1 MSKLLSKCPAC
12 NSSLKI
18 SVLKC
23 DNCGLEL
30 KGDFDSFEFG
40 SINEENYNFLIT
52 FLKCRGNLKE
62 VQNEL
67 KISYPLA
74 RKKLSNLL
82 KALKIEDEEYVSEE
96 INMEN
101 WKSDISSFKAS
112 EVIKHKLFSRSGVA
126 KVTSVSDK
134 VYEIRALPDG
144 VSFFCEELPVT
155 PPYRF
160 EVFDVITDF
169 LIMQGGKAKKGT
181 GRNARFG
188 EPGCDENTVV
198 GIIGKN
204 YFAKKYG
211 ESVYDP
217 VFVLAAVLEWA
228 GIAYNRRGYIELT
241 PEYKEKIY
249 VK

>member
-1 MSKLLSKCPAC
+1 
-12 NSSLKI
+12 
-18 SVLKC
+18 
-23 DNCGLEL
+23 
-30 KGDFDSFEFG
+30 
-40 SINEENYNFLIT
+40 
-52 FLKCRGNLKE
+52 
-62 VQNEL
+62 
-67 KISYPLA
+67 
-74 RKKLSNLL
+74 
-82 KALKIEDEEYVSEE
+82 
-96 INMEN
+96 MEN

-169 LIMQGGKAKKGT
+169 LIMQGGKARKGT

-204 YFAKKYG
+204 YFGKKYG
-211 ESVYDP
+211 KSVYDP